1 MERGHSGLGTFFR
14 QGRRLNASF
23 VIAVSDNDD
32 VSCIRTHHDTF
43 SLDPYGRTKIG
54 GKTIDKAK
62 DMLPISITHIP
73 QSGQVARL
81 K

>member
-1 MERGHSGLGTFFR
+1 M
-14 QGRRLNASF
+14 NASF

-32 VSCIRTHHDTF
+32 VSCIRTHYDTF

-54 GKTIDKAK
+54 GKTIYKAK
-62 DMLPISITHIP
+62 DMPPILRTHIP